1 MLPTS
6 PRMRR
11 ILAAYAV
18 NKLGTWFGTV
28 ALSLAIYDHTHSAAA
43 VTALFVAR
51 YLPALAV
58 PALVARVEA
67 STRRGN
73 LSALYAFEAICT
85 ALLAALVWHFLL
97 AAILVLVALD
107 GALELTASSL
117 LRAQAARVGAEDARA
132 LYASGEVGRPA
143 AQDSQPTRQSGQP
156 TGQREQ
162 PTRQSGQPTG
172 QPRQSTEQGI
182 YNANAALNV
191 ALSAAVVIGPP
202 LGALAV
208 NAFGSSVTL
217 LIDACSFV
225 ACGALLLDLYVYVEE
240 RAGASVRARLAVAW
254 EHVREAPSLRAVL
267 LIQATALVFFE
278 TAAPVEVFYAKGTL
292 HAGDV
297 GYGALLAVWGVG
309 QLVGSLLFARGA
321 RRALGAM
328 LTLGTLAVGLAYLG
342 FAAAPTLAF
351 AALAAIIG
359 GAGNGVQWA
368 SLLGTVQLLTPE
380 RLRGRLMGGVESI
393 GALCPLIG
401 LPLSGLVMAL
411 SSPRITFLV
420 FGSIIAITTVGFAR
434 LWVNGAIRST
444 GPAGPSNS
452 AVPSDA
458 LAPTSASAFDTRSR
472 ELGRIGAPAPGE
484 VLDPPPGG
492 PVQTTST

>member
-6 PRMRR
+6 PRLRR
-11 ILAAYAV
+11 ILAAYTI

-28 ALSLAIYDHTHSAAA
+28 ALSLAIYNHTHSAAA

-58 PALVARVEA
+58 PALVARVEV

-73 LSALYAFEAICT
+73 LSALYALEAICT

-97 AAILVLVALD
+97 AAILLLVALD
-107 GALELTASSL
+107 GAIELTASSL
-117 LRAQAARVGAEDARA
+117 LRAQAARVGAE
-132 LYASGEVGRPA
+132 E
-143 AQDSQPTRQSGQP
+143 AQVA
-156 TGQREQ
+156 
-162 PTRQSGQPTG
+162 
-172 QPRQSTEQGI
+172 EQGI
-182 YNANAALNV
+182 YNANAALNI
-191 ALSAAVVIGPP
+191 ALSAAVVIGPA

-208 NAFGSSVTL
+208 NAFGSPTTL
-217 LIDACSFV
+217 LIDACSFL
-225 ACGALLLDLYVYVEE
+225 ACGALLLHLYVYVEE
-240 RAGASVRARLAVAW
+240 RSGASVRARLAVAW
-254 EHVREAPSLRAVL
+254 EHVREAPALRAVL
-267 LIQATALVFFE
+267 LIQAAALVFFE

-292 HAGDV
+292 RAGDV

-309 QLVGSLLFARGA
+309 QLAGSLLFARGA
-321 RRALGAM
+321 RRSLGAM

-342 FAAAPTLAF
+342 FAAAPTLAL
-351 AALAAIIG
+351 AALAALLG

-380 RLRGRLMGGVESI
+380 QLRGRLMGGVESI

-420 FGSIIAITTVGFAR
+420 FGSIIATTTLGFAR
-434 LWVNGAIRST
+434 LWTTGAIRT
-444 GPAGPSNS
+444 AGPASGAAAQP
-452 AVPSDA
+452 DG
-458 LAPTSASAFDTRSR
+458 LAPVAFDSRSR
-472 ELGRIGAPAPGE
+472 ELGGIDVSAASDA
-484 VLDPPPGG
+484 LNPPQGRPI
-492 PVQTTST
+492 QTTPTGSDRI

>member
-1 MLPTS
+1 MLPS
-6 PRMRR
+6 SLRLRR
-11 ILAAYAV
+11 ILAAYTV

-67 STRRGN
+67 STRGGG
-73 LSALYAFEAICT
+73 LSALYACEAICT

-97 AAILVLVALD
+97 PAILVLVALD

-117 LRAQAARVGAEDARA
+117 LRAQAARVGAEQGA
-132 LYASGEVGRPA
+132 
-143 AQDSQPTRQSGQP
+143 
-156 TGQREQ
+156 
-162 PTRQSGQPTG
+162 
-172 QPRQSTEQGI
+172 EQGI

-191 ALSAAVVIGPP
+191 ALSASVVLGPT

-208 NAFGSSVTL
+208 RAFGAPVAL
-217 LIDACSFV
+217 LIDAGSFL
-225 ACGALLLDLYVYVEE
+225 ACGALVLDLYVHVEE
-240 RAGASVRARLAVAW
+240 RAGASVRARLASAW
-254 EHVREAPSLRAVL
+254 EHVREAPALRAL
-267 LIQATALVFFE
+267 LLTQATALVFFE

-297 GYGALLAVWGVG
+297 GYGALLAIWGVG
-309 QLVGSLLFARGA
+309 QLGGSLLFARGA
-321 RRALGAM
+321 RRSLGAM

-342 FAAAPTLAF
+342 FAAAPTLAL
-351 AALAAIIG
+351 AALAALLG

-368 SLLGTVQLLTPE
+368 SLLGAVQLLTPE
-380 RLRGRLMGGVESI
+380 RLHGRLMGGVESI

-411 SSPRITFLV
+411 SSPRIAFFL
-420 FGSIIAITTVGFAR
+420 FGSIIAATTLGFAR
-434 LWVNGAIRST
+434 LWASGTIR
-444 GPAGPSNS
+444 A
-452 AVPSDA
+452 A
-458 LAPTSASAFDTRSR
+458 ASYTRSAQSDSLSPAFAFGSR
-472 ELGRIGAPAPGE
+472 SDGLVRADSPPAETLG
-484 VLDPPPGG
+484 VPPPTAALDSPQGG
-492 PVQTTST
+492 PVQTTYSGSRGI

>member
-6 PRMRR
+6 PRLRR
-11 ILAAYAV
+11 ILAAYTV

-28 ALSLAIYDHTHSAAA
+28 ALSLAIYDRTHSAAA

-67 STRRGN
+67 STRRGS

-107 GALELTASSL
+107 GATELTASSL
-117 LRAQAARVGAEDARA
+117 LRAQAAHVGAEDAQ
-132 LYASGEVGRPA
+132 A
-143 AQDSQPTRQSGQP
+143 A
-156 TGQREQ
+156 
-162 PTRQSGQPTG
+162 
-172 QPRQSTEQGI
+172 EQGI

-191 ALSAAVVIGPP
+191 ALSAAVVIGPT

-208 NAFGSSVTL
+208 NAFGSPVTL
-217 LIDACSFV
+217 LIDACSFL
-225 ACGALLLDLYVYVEE
+225 ACGALLLQLYVHVEE
-240 RAGASVRARLAVAW
+240 RSGASVRARLAAAW

-292 HAGDV
+292 RAGDV
-297 GYGALLAVWGVG
+297 GYGVLLAVWGVG
-309 QLVGSLLFARGA
+309 QLAGSLLFARGA
-321 RRALGAM
+321 RRSLGAM

-342 FAAAPTLAF
+342 FAAAPTLAL
-351 AALAAIIG
+351 AALAALLG

-411 SSPRITFLV
+411 SSPRIAFFV
-420 FGSIIAITTVGFAR
+420 FGSIIAATTLGFAR
-434 LWVNGAIRST
+434 LWTTGAIRSAWSST
-444 GPAGPSNS
+444 S
-452 AVPSDA
+452 APQSDA
-458 LAPTSASAFDTRSR
+458 FAPAAAFDTRSR
-472 ELGRIGAPAPGE
+472 ELGRIGAPAAGE
-484 VLDPPPGG
+484 LLDSPQGG
-492 PVQTTST
+492 PVQTTCTGTPRL

>member
-11 ILAAYAV
+11 ILAAYTV

-117 LRAQAARVGAEDARA
+117 LRAQAARVGAE
-132 LYASGEVGRPA
+132 ETQA
-143 AQDSQPTRQSGQP
+143 A
-156 TGQREQ
+156 
-162 PTRQSGQPTG
+162 
-172 QPRQSTEQGI
+172 EQGI

-225 ACGALLLDLYVYVEE
+225 ACGALLVDLYVYVEE

-254 EHVREAPSLRAVL
+254 EHVHEAPSLRAVL

-292 HAGDV
+292 HAGDI

-321 RRALGAM
+321 RRTLGAM

-342 FAAAPTLAF
+342 FAAAPTLAL

-359 GAGNGVQWA
+359 GVGNGVQWA
-368 SLLGTVQLLTPE
+368 SLLGTVQLLAPE

-434 LWVNGAIRST
+434 LWVNGAIRSI
-444 GPAGPSNS
+444 GPAGPSIG